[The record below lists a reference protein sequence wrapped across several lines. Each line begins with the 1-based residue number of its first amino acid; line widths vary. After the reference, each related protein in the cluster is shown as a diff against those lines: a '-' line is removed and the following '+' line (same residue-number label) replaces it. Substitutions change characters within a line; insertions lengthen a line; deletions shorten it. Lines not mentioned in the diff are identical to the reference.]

1 MEKYVCI
8 HGHFYQPPRENPWL
22 EAVEVQDSAYPY
34 HDWNE
39 RITAECYAPNSAA
52 RILDGDRRIMD
63 IVSNYAKISFNF
75 GPTLLSWMEACTPSV
90 YKAILDADRLSME
103 KHGGHGGAIAQ
114 AYNHIIMPLA
124 NTRDKKTQIIWG
136 IKDFEHR
143 FKRFPEGMWLPET
156 AADLES
162 LDLLAEYGIRFTI
175 LAPHQALRVRRK
187 GHGKWRDVSGSRID
201 PTVPYSCR
209 LPSGRIIDIIFYDG
223 PISKAVAFENI
234 LDRGEDLAA
243 RILSGFSEK
252 RPWPQVLSLATDG
265 ETYGHHKKY
274 GDMALAYALRYLEQQ
289 NFARLTNFGEY
300 LERFPP
306 PFEVQIIENTS
317 WSCIHGVERWRN
329 NCGCNS
335 GGHCDWN
342 QEWRG
347 PLREALDWLRDV
359 LAVHFEEKAKV
370 LFGNPWMIRDD
381 YINIILDRS
390 LHNVESFFTK
400 HEIKPLTDE
409 ERITALKLL
418 EMERHLLLMYTSCG
432 WFFDELSGLETVQ
445 ILSYAARA
453 IQLAKE
459 IFGLPIE
466 EEFCGKLRQ
475 AKSNIP
481 EFVDGAI
488 VYERLVKTS
497 IISLKDVGAHYALS
511 SLFQD
516 YGTEAGIYSYSV
528 NQEEYD
534 KTESGGAKLAIGRVS
549 VKSMITHDVER
560 ISFSV
565 AQLGSLFLN
574 GGVRTFL
581 GEEAYNVMKAEI
593 LSAFQ
598 KNEFSELARQMDQH
612 FGMHTCSLNHLFRD
626 QKRRVLALITERLL
640 EKFENKHREM
650 YEESKVLMELLHTN
664 YVPVPSVLLNIAA
677 LVSKADLQNIFRK
690 QMVDVGAVE
699 EIVGNLKKFNLR
711 MESPEL
717 EFAIRKTIEKM
728 MYEFSKEP
736 SDSERLV
743 AMERIIELIRSMAID
758 VNLWETQ
765 NVFFSVVQ
773 KKYRQL
779 VSIADKENQSEWSN
793 RFCHLGE
800 LLSFNM
806 QSLLHKVQAERHE

>member
-209 LPSGRIIDIIFYDG
+209 LPSGQIIDIIFYDG

-252 RPWPQVLSLATDG
+252 RSWPQVLSLATDG

-390 LHNVESFFTK
+390 LHKVESFFTK

-612 FGMHTCSLNHLFRD
+612 FGIHTCSLNHLFRD

-806 QSLLHKVQAERHE
+806 QSLLHKVQEERHE

>member
-75 GPTLLSWMEACTPSV
+75 GPTLLSWMEDCTPSV

-209 LPSGRIIDIIFYDG
+209 LPSGRIIDVIFYDG

-359 LAVHFEEKAKV
+359 LAFHFEEKAKV

-390 LHNVESFFTK
+390 LHKVESFFTK

-481 EFVDGAI
+481 DFVDGAI

-516 YGTEAGIYSYSV
+516 YGTEAGIYSYAV

-534 KTESGGAKLAIGRVS
+534 KTESGGTKLAIGRVS
-549 VKSMITHDVER
+549 VKSMITHDIER

-581 GEEAYNVMKAEI
+581 GEEAYKVMKAEI

-690 QMVDVGAVE
+690 QMVDVSAVE

-711 MESPEL
+711 MESPDL

-728 MYEFSKEP
+728 MYEFSQEP

-743 AMERIIELIRSMAID
+743 ALERIVELIRSMAID

-765 NVFFSVVQ
+765 NVFFCVVQ

-779 VSIADKENQSEWSN
+779 VSTSDKENQSEWSN

-800 LLSFNM
+800 LLAFNM
-806 QSLLHKVQAERHE
+806 QSLLHKVQEERYE

>member
-335 GGHCDWN
+335 GGHSDWN

-390 LHNVESFFTK
+390 LHKVESFFTK

-806 QSLLHKVQAERHE
+806 QSLLHKVQEERHE